1 MNKLI
6 SIVLISLLFW
16 SCNNFEEQISQS
28 FFDFDEVIHYSLE
41 ESAFSEIMK
50 KTSSEN
56 NDNKLAENV
65 VMKNY
70 PKDLTN
76 FNLETELI
84 ELKYSS
90 SIIDKSKHNKINS
103 LFSES
108 DCYDDVLAACAP
120 YFRDVLIFKKRNQV
134 IGVAKICFECD
145 KSYIIGTEKRTD
157 NFGECGK
164 YDQLYELVK

>member
-1 MNKLI
+1 MKKLI
-6 SIVLISLLFW
+6 SIILISLLFW
-16 SCNNFEEQISQS
+16 SCNNSKEQISQS
-28 FFDFDEVIHYSLE
+28 FFYFDEVIHYSLE

-56 NDNKLAENV
+56 NDNKLAKNV
-65 VMKNY
+65 IIGNY

-108 DCYDDVLAACAP
+108 DCSDDVETACEP
-120 YFRDVLIFKKRNQV
+120 IYRDIIIFKKRNQV
-134 IGVAKICFECD
+134 IGVAKICVECH
-145 KSYIIGTEKRTD
+145 KHYIIGTEKSTD